1 MTLYFKKLLRTLIV
15 IVFTVLGIQNLILTV
30 SKQKVLMLTWEK
42 NNTFQKKYIYSDE
55 RGFDLHFSKF
65 FKFLTVGVSYLLLWL
80 PEYLL

>member
-42 NNTFQKKYIYSDE
+42 NNTFQKKKYIVMREALIYI
-55 RGFDLHFSKF
+55 
-65 FKFLTVGVSYLLLWL
+65 FLNFLNS
-80 PEYLL
+80 